1 MGLSVVSMSKR
12 MRRRRKVRIS
22 HKRII
27 RINKEDHNHNR
38 KVRNL
43 ARMLSI
49 DIMRL
54 FMMVRR
60 YSSTFSRRRN
70 KTKTVS

>member
-1 MGLSVVSMSKR
+1 MSMSKR
-12 MRRRRKVRIS
+12 RNKVRIS
-22 HKRII
+22 HMRMIT
-27 RINKEDHNHNR
+27 INRKGHNHNQ

-49 DIMRL
+49 GIIRL

-60 YSSTFSRRRN
+60 YSSIFNRPRNNKLIN
-70 KTKTVS
+70 KTVR